1 MLQGQKKDR
10 RTVFDPTVRAAR
22 KAVHFGKTKKA
33 ARKLS
38 HQNLYRELGELA

>member
-10 RTVFDPTVRAAR
+10 RTVYDPAVRLGR
-22 KAVHFGKTKKA
+22 KAVQAGKNKKA

-38 HQNLYRELGELA
+38 HQNLMRELEAS